1 MSRKEQSATGRQN
14 AKPRSRLRLHRIIT
28 SSLTQSHEDTVFFTL
43 YIRLS
48 KEIGVILA
56 PNTKAHTELLQKIKK
71 IDIPGRPFLSIARG
85 RGFLFAAI

>member
-1 MSRKEQSATGRQN
+1 
-14 AKPRSRLRLHRIIT
+14 
-28 SSLTQSHEDTVFFTL
+28 
-43 YIRLS
+43 LS

-56 PNTKAHTELLQKIKK
+56 PNTKVHTELVQKIKK